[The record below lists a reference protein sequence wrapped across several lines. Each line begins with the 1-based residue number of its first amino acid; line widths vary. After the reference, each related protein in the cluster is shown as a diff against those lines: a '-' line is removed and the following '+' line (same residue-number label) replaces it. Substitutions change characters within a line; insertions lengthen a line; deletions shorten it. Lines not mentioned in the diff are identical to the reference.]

1 MSELAVAAAA
11 TTTPSGDQK
20 TLGQMATDVATF
32 FGLDKN
38 PEKDAFIR
46 RVIHSI
52 IDDLNRKK
60 LWGFN
65 LITASDFSSV
75 AGQATYSL
83 ASIASNLW
91 RVYNLRKSSGVDYT
105 LTGIRESLFDTLF
118 QSQSGI
124 TGFPYVRVNFN
135 IYRDGTL
142 KLFPTP
148 DAVYTFTLRYF
159 RLIPHP
165 NGDGTFLDMPSPY
178 QSVVEYGAC
187 ARIAALSNSET
198 LGYWQGLF
206 DRSYEEMNEMDENQG
221 DEDLRLINIEEMDSR
236 AAGWANPGLRPRF
249 LDLY

>member
-1 MSELAVAAAA
+1 MAV
-11 TTTPSGDQK
+11 
-20 TLGQMATDVATF
+20 DVGTF
-32 FGLDKN
+32 FGIDKN

-52 IDDLNRKK
+52 VDDLNRKK

-65 LITASDFSSV
+65 LIEAADFNSV
-75 AGQATYSL
+75 AGQADYSL
-83 ASIASNLW
+83 ASVAPTLW
-91 RVYNLRKSSGVDYT
+91 RVYNLRKSSGIDYT
-105 LTGIRESLFDTLF
+105 LTGVRQGVHDILF

-135 IYRDGTL
+135 IYRDGQLT
-142 KLFPTP
+142 LFPPP
-148 DAVYTFTLRYF
+148 DGVYSFSLRYY

-165 NGDGTFLDMPSPY
+165 NGDGVYLDLPTPY

-187 ARIAALSNSET
+187 ARIAALMSNDT

-206 DRSYEEMNEMDENQG
+206 DRSYEEMNQMDENED
-221 DEDLRLINIEEMDSR
+221 DEPLRMVNIEELGR
-236 AAGWANPGLRPRF
+236 ASYMSPASRPRF